1 MLKDRIS
8 DFEMKLL
15 KAEVE
20 KEASIITQESKK
32 GQQKLIEIQNDFLL
46 YRKEVISQSVGGLN
60 IYQLTLT
67 KRKCPNSKPYHKRKC
82 MYISARL
89 HAAETHGS
97 VIMQGILNELIK
109 KATRYEYILSN
120 YVIKFVPMINTDGVT
135 IGNSRSSLV
144 GVDLNRRWAE
154 PNKSIHPEIYFLKKI
169 ML

>member
-8 DFEMKLL
+8 DFELKLL

-20 KEASIITQESKK
+20 NSKAIIDGGLQSGRE
-32 GQQKLIEIQNDFLL
+32 KLIEIQTDFLL

-60 IYQLTLT
+60 IYQITLT

-97 VIMQGILNELIK
+97 VIM
-109 KATRYEYILSN
+109 
-120 YVIKFVPMINTDGVT
+120 
-135 IGNSRSSLV
+135 
-144 GVDLNRRWAE
+144 
-154 PNKSIHPEIYFLKKI
+154 
-169 ML
+169 